1 MANLLIEIGN
11 TALKASWSEG
21 MTLGKIFRYQGEK
34 MLEYVHSLVRDSR
47 PEVMVISSSIAITD
61 KEEAYLSSMCGH
73 LVLMDPGRTSV
84 QKAFSLPEYL
94 SPDRTA
100 SVIATRFLFKGR
112 GCLIFDFGT
121 MISVD
126 IIEPDGEYVGGNISL
141 GLRTRFKAVN
151 RYSRNLPLVDDP
163 DTIMQAGTSVR
174 SSIESGVVSGIMF
187 EIQGYV
193 SLFPEKQIV
202 FTGGDSLYFVKRMKN
217 SIFAVCNLVLMGLAL
232 ISNEYAEKIN

>member
-11 TALKASWSEG
+11 TALKASWAEG
-21 MTLGKIFRYQGEK
+21 MTLGKVFRYQGEK
-34 MLEYVHSLVRDSR
+34 MLEYVRTLVRDSR
-47 PEVMVISSSIAITD
+47 PEVMVISSFVSISD
-61 KEEAYLSSMCGH
+61 SEESFLSSLCGH
-73 LVLMDPGRTSV
+73 LLLLDPSRTSV
-84 QKAFSLPEYL
+84 QKKYSLPEYL
-94 SPDRTA
+94 SPDRA
-100 SVIATRFLFKGR
+100 AAVIAARFLFKGK

-151 RYSRNLPLVDDP
+151 RYSRNLPLVDNP
-163 DTIMQAGTSVR
+163 DKIMQAGTSVQ

-232 ISNEYAEKIN
+232 ISNDYAETIC